1 MLSKSHL
8 YIFQIEH
15 GFNMVSFTISIF
27 NQIFSPNLFIKRV
40 KEKNNLL
47 LGLIKAQFLTPKSI
61 VLVLPTHTINS

>member
-47 LGLIKAQFLTPKSI
+47 LGLIKAQFLTPISI